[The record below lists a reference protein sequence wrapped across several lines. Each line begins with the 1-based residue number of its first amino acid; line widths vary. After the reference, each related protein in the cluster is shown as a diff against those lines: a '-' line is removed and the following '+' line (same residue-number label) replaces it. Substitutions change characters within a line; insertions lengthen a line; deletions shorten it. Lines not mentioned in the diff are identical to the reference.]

1 MKIGQVSMKGKM
13 FALSIVGTQKEGGGC
28 NLRHFASL
36 INADSK
42 EAAADIGLEKARES
56 WSEEEGWE
64 HSVAAN
70 EVSLTAREEES
81 R

>member
-1 MKIGQVSMKGKM
+1 MKISQATMKGKL

-36 INADSK
+36 VSADSR
-42 EAAADIGLEKARES
+42 EAAADIGLQKARES

-70 EVSLTAREEES
+70 EVSLTAREEE